1 MPKELDKQ
9 LSEVTQQIEILKKS
23 NKIPKERKP
32 KILICGKTGVG
43 KTTAINT
50 LFGEEVGEVGYFSRG
65 TREDTVYIWESDS
78 QNIRIVDLPG
88 LGDSPKNDQVFRE
101 IYRKQIA
108 DADGFIV
115 VVSPPRP
122 AEEGTLRT
130 VRLLLSC
137 GIPSKHI
144 VFGYNKLSELKYP
157 DGQGKV
163 ASVEL
168 DGLIGPTSKQHVKMI
183 SHAKQAFY
191 NDLSQSFPRNSFHQD
206 QIVEFDSMSGWNL
219 HAMLFRVIEIL
230 PFETL
235 AMVRRA
241 ADQASKEA
249 KKRERKKLKE
259 ELEAIERQANILK
272 EVQQQIKQQ
281 EAEKRKHEEDVRLER
296 ERKEEA
302 HRLEQR
308 KQEEARKLE
317 NEKQE
322 RLQKQKE
329 IERRRQEELRQ
340 REEEI
345 KRKEEEFKQK
355 QEDDERKK
363 LQEQLAQMQKDIDEQ
378 KKRAEEREE
387 ALKKFEQEDK
397 TIEAKIVDKILEG
410 AGIVVKV
417 AVEVGKR
424 LIGLIFKGW

>member
-9 LSEVTQQIEILKKS
+9 LSEVAQQIEALKKS

-50 LFGEEVGEVGYFSRG
+50 LFGEEVGEVGHFSRG

-88 LGDSPKNDQVFRE
+88 LGDSPKNDQIFRE

-115 VVSPPRP
+115 IVSPPRP

-157 DGQGKV
+157 DGQGKITN
-163 ASVEL
+163 VEL
-168 DGLIGPTSKQHVKMI
+168 DGLIGPTNRQHMKMI
-183 SHAKQAFY
+183 SQAKQAFY
-191 NDLSQSFPRNSFHQD
+191 NDLRQSFPRNYFHQE

-219 HAMLFRVIEIL
+219 HAMLFRVVEIL

-249 KKRERKKLKE
+249 KKRERQKLKD
-259 ELEAIERQANILK
+259 ELEAIEKQAKILT
-272 EVQQQIKQQ
+272 EVQEQMRQQ
-281 EAEKRKHEEDVRLER
+281 EEEKRKREDEVRLER
-296 ERKEEA
+296 EKQEEVR
-302 HRLEQR
+302 RLEQ
-308 KQEEARKLE
+308 KKLEETRKLE
-317 NEKQE
+317 QEKQE
-322 RLQKQKE
+322 RLHKQKE
-329 IERRRQEELRQ
+329 IERRKQEELRQ

-345 KRKEEEFKQK
+345 RRKEEEFRQK
-355 QEDDERKK
+355 QEDEERKK
-363 LQEQLAQMQKDIDEQ
+363 MQQQLEQMQKEIDEQ
-378 KKRAEEREE
+378 KKRAEEREL
-387 ALKKFEQEDK
+387 AIKKFEEEDK